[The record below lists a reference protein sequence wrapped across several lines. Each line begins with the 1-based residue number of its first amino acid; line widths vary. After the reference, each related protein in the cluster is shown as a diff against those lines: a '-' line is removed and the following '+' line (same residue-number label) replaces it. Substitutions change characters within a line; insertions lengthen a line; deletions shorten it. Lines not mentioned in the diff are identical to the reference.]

1 MTEEGIGHIQ
11 KQISQVHVAFKRHVV
26 VLRPGMKA
34 NIDSTVSEETWLG
47 YNALEAG
54 LVDRI
59 AMSDEYILEKT
70 EEGLRVLKLVS
81 SG

>member
-1 MTEEGIGHIQ
+1 
-11 KQISQVHVAFKRHVV
+11 
-26 VLRPGMKA
+26 MKA

-54 LVDRI
+54 LVNRI
-59 AMSDEYILEKT
+59 AMSGEYILEKT